1 MKPHRGSASLS
12 RTPKTGQVA
21 KLEDVYLHN
30 YETAVA
36 LLAGL
41 GTYFEFYNN
50 RRFHES
56 LGYRKPAEVYH
67 HGIIAA

>member
-1 MKPHRGSASLS
+1 MF
-12 RTPKTGQVA
+12 
-21 KLEDVYLHN
+21 DVYLHN

-50 RRFHES
+50 RRFHAA

-67 HGIIAA
+67 HRIIAA